1 MKSPHDLD
9 QWQALEAHQQQLSQ
23 VTLREHFANDSQRFD
38 NFQINAAG
46 IFLDYSKNHITDD
59 TRRKLIDLAEACEVP
74 AKFNDLFAG
83 KIVNTTE
90 NRPALHSA
98 LRYQGN
104 APIIVNGDDVMPD
117 VRAVLARMRTF
128 TDKVRDGSWT
138 GYTGKPITDVV
149 NIGIGGSDLGPLMAV
164 EALAPFAHERLKI
177 HFVSNVDG
185 SHLFST
191 LKKLDPQTTLFI
203 VASKTFTTQET
214 LTNAHSARA
223 WFLDSGATDK
233 DIAKHFVAL
242 STNGE
247 AVSQFGIDTDAMF
260 GFWDWVGGRYS
271 LWSAIGLTLA
281 LSIGMDRFEQF
292 LKGAYE
298 MDQHAQNAPLAEN
311 MPVTLAL
318 LTVWYNNFWG
328 APSHL
333 IAPYDQYLH
342 RFPAYL
348 QQLTMESNGKS
359 VHHDGTPVAMA
370 TGPVVWGEP
379 GTNGQHAYFQLLHQ
393 GTHLIP
399 TDFIMA
405 MQSLNPMGIHQEIL
419 MANCFAQSEALMM
432 GKNADELRAEMQ
444 QSGASDDEIARL
456 SGHRTFQGN
465 RPSNTL
471 LVQQLTPQ
479 VLGSLIALYEHK
491 VFVEAAI
498 WNINPFDQ
506 WGVELGK
513 ALAKSIHQEMEKR
526 NTVNRHDA
534 STNGLINRT
543 LKMTNILA
551 T

>member
-1 MKSPHDLD
+1 MKNPLELD
-9 QWQALEAHQQQLSQ
+9 QWRELEAHQETMSAI
-23 VTLREHFANDSQRFD
+23 TLRQHFATDAQRFEK
-38 NFQINAAG
+38 FQLNAAG
-46 IFLDYSKNHITDD
+46 LFLDYSKNHITDE
-59 TRRKLIDLAEACEVP
+59 TIAKLLALAEASEVP
-74 AKFNDLFAG
+74 AKFNALFAG
-83 KIVNTTE
+83 EIVNTTE
-90 NRPALHSA
+90 QRPALHSA
-98 LRYQGN
+98 LRYRGTQ
-104 APIIVNGDDVMPD
+104 PVMVNGQDVMPD
-117 VRAVLARMRTF
+117 VREVLSRMGVF

-138 GYTGKPITDVV
+138 GFSGKPITDVV

-164 EALAPFAHERLKI
+164 EALAPFAHERLNI

-185 SHLFST
+185 SHMVST
-191 LKKLDPQTTLFI
+191 LKKVNPETTLFI

-214 LTNAHSARA
+214 LTNAHSARS
-223 WFLDSGATDK
+223 WFLDSDAAEA

-242 STNGE
+242 STNAD
-247 AVSQFGIDTDAMF
+247 AVSQFGIDTDNMF

-281 LSIGMDRFEQF
+281 LSIGMQRFEQF
-292 LKGAYE
+292 LEGAYE
-298 MDQHAQNAPLAEN
+298 MDQHAQQAPLAEN
-311 MPVTLAL
+311 MPVILAM

-359 VHHDGTPVAMA
+359 VHHDGTPVGMA

-405 MQSLNPMGIHQEIL
+405 IQSLNPLGIHQELL

-432 GKNADELRAEMQ
+432 GKNSEELAAEMKQ
-444 QSGASDDEIARL
+444 AGSSDEEIQRL
-456 SGHRTFQGN
+456 TGHRTFQGN

-471 LVQQLTPQ
+471 LVQQLTPSA
-479 VLGSLIALYEHK
+479 LGALIALYEHK

-498 WNINPFDQ
+498 WDINPFDQ

-513 ALAKSIHQEMEKR
+513 ALAKSIHQEMEQG
-526 NTVNRHDA
+526 NTVRGHDA
-534 STNGLINRT
+534 STNGLINRA
-543 LKMTNILA
+543 LKFNNILA
-551 T
+551 

>member
-1 MKSPHDLD
+1 MKNPVELD
-9 QWQALEAHQQQLSQ
+9 QWRELEAHHDNMSHM
-23 VTLREHFANDSQRFD
+23 TLREHFAHDNDRFEK
-38 NFQINAAG
+38 FQLNAGG
-46 IFLDYSKNHITDD
+46 IFLDFSKNHITSE
-59 TRRKLIDLAEACEVP
+59 THQKLVALAQASNVT
-74 AKFNDLFAG
+74 AKFESLFSG
-83 KIVNTTE
+83 ELFNTTE
-90 NRPALHSA
+90 QRPALHSA
-98 LRYQGN
+98 LRHQG
-104 APIIVNGDDVMPD
+104 AEPILVDGADVMPG
-117 VRAVLARMRTF
+117 VRAVLARMEEF
-128 TDKVRDGSWT
+128 TNKVREGSWT
-138 GYTGKPITDVV
+138 GFTGKAITDVV

-164 EALAPFAHERLKI
+164 EALAPFAHERLNI

-185 SHLFST
+185 SHLVST
-191 LKKLDPQTTLFI
+191 LKKVNPETTLFI

-223 WFLDSGATDK
+223 WFLESDGTEADV
-233 DIAKHFVAL
+233 AKHFVAL
-242 STNGE
+242 STNSD
-247 AVSQFGIDTDAMF
+247 AVSDFGIDTDNMF

-281 LSIGMDRFEQF
+281 LAIGMERFHQF
-292 LKGAYE
+292 LEGAFE
-298 MDQHAQNAPLAEN
+298 MDKHAKDAPLAEN

-405 MQSLNPMGIHQEIL
+405 IQSLNPLGIHQELL

-432 GKNADELRAEMQ
+432 GKTADELRDEMRG
-444 QSGASDDEIARL
+444 SGASDEEITRL
-456 SGHRTFQGN
+456 TGHRTFQGN

-471 LVQQLTPQ
+471 LVQQLTPKA
-479 VLGSLIALYEHK
+479 LGALIALYEHK

-498 WNINPFDQ
+498 WDINPFDQ

-513 ALAKSIHQEMEKR
+513 ALAKSIHQEIQQDK
-526 NTVNRHDA
+526 TVNNHDA

-543 LKMTNILA
+543 MKLTKILA
-551 T
+551 

>member
-1 MKSPHDLD
+1 MKNPVELE
-9 QWQALEAHQQQLSQ
+9 QWRELEAHQKSLSQ
-23 VTLREHFANDSQRFD
+23 ITLREHFAQDSERFD
-38 NFQINAAG
+38 KFQLSAAG
-46 IFLDYSKNHITDD
+46 IFLDFSKNHITAE
-59 TRRKLIDLAEACEVP
+59 THQKLIALAQASDVS
-74 AKFNDLFAG
+74 AKFDALFSG
-83 KIVNTTE
+83 EIVNTTE
-90 NRPALHSA
+90 QRPALHSA
-98 LRYQGN
+98 LRHQGSE
-104 APIIVNGDDVMPD
+104 PILVSGEDVMPD
-117 VRAVLARMRTF
+117 VRAVLKRMGEF
-128 TDKVRDGSWT
+128 TNKVRDGSWT
-138 GYTGKPITDVV
+138 GFTGKPITDVV

-185 SHLFST
+185 SHLVST
-191 LKKLDPQTTLFI
+191 LKRVNPETTLFI

-214 LTNAHSARA
+214 LTNAHSARD
-223 WFLDSGATDK
+223 WFLDSEATEADV
-233 DIAKHFVAL
+233 AKHFVAL
-242 STNGE
+242 STNSD
-247 AVSQFGIDTDAMF
+247 AVSSFGIDTDNMF

-281 LSIGMDRFEQF
+281 LAIGIERFQQF
-292 LKGAYE
+292 LEGAYE
-298 MDQHAQNAPLAEN
+298 MDKHAQDAPLAEN

-359 VHHDGTPVAMA
+359 VHHDGKPVALA

-405 MQSLNPMGIHQEIL
+405 IESLNPLGIHQELL

-432 GKNADELRAEMQ
+432 GKTADELRKEMQ
-444 QSGASDDEIARL
+444 ASGVNDKEITRL
-456 SGHRTFQGN
+456 TGHRTFQGN

-471 LVQQLTPQ
+471 LVQQLTPKA
-479 VLGSLIALYEHK
+479 LGALIALYEHK

-498 WNINPFDQ
+498 WDINPFDQ

-513 ALAKSIHQEMEKR
+513 ALAKSIHHEMQEGKSVK
-526 NTVNRHDA
+526 NHDA
-534 STNGLINRT
+534 STNGLINRAMKLNT
-543 LKMTNILA
+543 LLA
-551 T
+551 

>member
-1 MKSPHDLD
+1 MTNPQELKQWRDLQSHHDEISPT
-9 QWQALEAHQQQLSQ
+9 
-23 VTLREHFANDSQRFD
+23 TLREHFASDNKRFD
-38 NFQINAAG
+38 HFQLNAAG
-46 IFLDYSKNHITDD
+46 IFLDYSKNHINRQTH
-59 TRRKLIDLAEACEVP
+59 TKLVDLAQACDVP
-74 AKFNDLFAG
+74 AKFKALFSG
-83 KIVNTTE
+83 EIVNTTE
-90 NRPALHSA
+90 KRPALHSA
-98 LRYQGN
+98 LRHQGDEPVMV
-104 APIIVNGDDVMPD
+104 AGSDVMPD
-117 VRAVLARMRTF
+117 VRNVLARMGTF
-128 TDKVRDGSWT
+128 SEKVRDGSWT
-138 GYTGKPITDVV
+138 GFTGKAITDVV

-164 EALAPFAHERLKI
+164 EALEPYAHSRLKL

-185 SHLFST
+185 SHLVSA
-191 LKKLDPQTTLFI
+191 LKKVNPETTLFI

-214 LTNAHSARA
+214 LTNAHSARD
-223 WFLDSGATDK
+223 WFLDSAASES

-242 STNGE
+242 STNE
-247 AVSQFGIDTDAMF
+247 QAVSAFGIDTDNMF

-271 LWSAIGLTLA
+271 LWSAIGLSLA
-281 LSIGMDRFEQF
+281 LSIGMERFEQF
-292 LKGAYE
+292 LAGAYE
-298 MDQHAQNAPLAEN
+298 MDVHALQAPLSEN

-359 VHHDGTPVAMA
+359 VHHDGTPVTMA

-405 MQSLNPMGIHQEIL
+405 IESLNPLGIHQELL

-432 GKNADELRAEMQ
+432 GKSAEELALEMK
-444 QSGASDDEIARL
+444 QSGASDEEISRL
-456 SGHRTFQGN
+456 EGHRTFQGN

-471 LVQQLTPQ
+471 LVQQLTPKT
-479 VLGSLIALYEHK
+479 LGALIALYEHK

-498 WNINPFDQ
+498 WDINPFDQ

-513 ALAKSIHQEMEKR
+513 ALAKSIHQEMQQGA
-526 NTVNRHDA
+526 TVETHDA
-534 STNGLINRT
+534 STNGLINRA
-543 LKMTNILA
+543 LKFGNLLA
-551 T
+551 

>member
-1 MKSPHDLD
+1 MTNPQELTQWRDLQSHHEKISPT
-9 QWQALEAHQQQLSQ
+9 
-23 VTLREHFANDSQRFD
+23 TLREHFAGDSARFD
-38 NFQINAAG
+38 HFQLNAAG
-46 IFLDYSKNHITDD
+46 IFLDYSKNHITRE
-59 TRRKLIDLAEACEVP
+59 THTKLVELAQACDVP
-74 AKFNDLFAG
+74 AKFKALFAG
-83 KIVNTTE
+83 EIVNTTE
-90 NRPALHSA
+90 QRPALHSA
-98 LRYQGN
+98 LRHRGDE
-104 APIIVNGDDVMPD
+104 PIMVAGSDVMPD
-117 VRAVLARMRTF
+117 VRNVLTRMGTF
-128 TDKVRDGSWT
+128 SEKVRDGSWT
-138 GYTGKPITDVV
+138 GFTGKAITDVI

-164 EALAPFAHERLKI
+164 EALAPYAHSRLKL

-185 SHLFST
+185 SHLVSA
-191 LKKLDPQTTLFI
+191 LKKVNPETTLFI

-214 LTNAHSARA
+214 LTNAHSARN
-223 WFLDSGATDK
+223 WFLDSAAAES

-242 STNGE
+242 STNAQ
-247 AVSQFGIDTDAMF
+247 AVSAFGIDTDNMF

-271 LWSAIGLTLA
+271 LWSAIGLSLA
-281 LSIGMDRFEQF
+281 LSIGMERFEQF
-292 LKGAYE
+292 LTGAYE
-298 MDQHAQNAPLAEN
+298 MDVHALQSPLSEN

-405 MQSLNPMGIHQEIL
+405 IESLNPLGIHQELL

-432 GKNADELRAEMQ
+432 GKTAEELASEMKQ
-444 QSGASDDEIARL
+444 NGASDEEFVRL
-456 SGHRTFQGN
+456 EGHRTFQGN

-471 LVQQLTPQ
+471 LVQQLTPKA
-479 VLGSLIALYEHK
+479 LGALIALYEHK

-498 WNINPFDQ
+498 WDINPFDQ

-513 ALAKSIHQEMEKR
+513 ALAKSIHQEMQQGS
-526 NTVNRHDA
+526 TVKTHDA
-534 STNGLINRT
+534 STNGLINRALT
-543 LKMTNILA
+543 FGNLLA
-551 T
+551 

>member
-1 MKSPHDLD
+1 MKIPVELD
-9 QWQALEAHQQQLSQ
+9 QWRELETHQHQMSNM
-23 VTLREHFANDSQRFD
+23 TLREHFANDDSRFD
-38 NFQINAAG
+38 TFQLKAAG
-46 IFLDYSKNHITDD
+46 IFLDFSKNHITQQ
-59 TRRKLIDLAEACEVP
+59 THQKLLALAEACHVSE
-74 AKFNDLFAG
+74 KFDALFAG
-83 KIVNTTE
+83 EIVNTTE
-90 NRPALHSA
+90 QRPALHSA
-98 LRYQGN
+98 LRYQGSE
-104 APIIVNGDDVMPD
+104 AIMVAGADVMPE
-117 VRAVLARMRTF
+117 VRNVLDRMGQF
-128 TDKVRDGSWT
+128 AEKVRDGSWT
-138 GYTGKPITDVV
+138 GFTGKAITDIV

-164 EALAPFAHERLKI
+164 EALAPFAHERLNI

-185 SHLFST
+185 SHLVST
-191 LKKLDPQTTLFI
+191 LKKVNPETTLFI

-214 LTNAHSARA
+214 LTNAHSARE
-223 WFLDSGATDK
+223 WFLQSAATDA
-233 DIAKHFVAL
+233 DVAKHFAAL
-242 STNGE
+242 STNAD
-247 AVSQFGIDTDAMF
+247 AVAAFGIDTSNMF

-271 LWSAIGLTLA
+271 LWSAIGLTLV
-281 LSIGMDRFEQF
+281 LSIGMERFQQF
-292 LKGAYE
+292 LQGAYE
-298 MDQHAQNAPLAEN
+298 MDQHAQHAPLAEN

-359 VHHDGTPVAMA
+359 VHHDGTPVETA

-405 MQSLNPMGIHQEIL
+405 LESLNPLGIHQELL

-432 GKNADELRAEMQ
+432 GKNADELRAEMTEAGT
-444 QSGASDDEIARL
+444 SGEEIKRL
-456 SGHRTFQGN
+456 EGHRTFQGN

-479 VLGSLIALYEHK
+479 ALGSLIALYEHK

-498 WNINPFDQ
+498 WDINPFDQ

-513 ALAKSIHQEMEKR
+513 ALAKSIHQQIEQGA
-526 NTVNRHDA
+526 TVTNHDA
-534 STNGLINRT
+534 STNGLINRA
-543 LKMTNILA
+543 LKQTTQLA
-551 T
+551 

>member
-1 MKSPHDLD
+1 MTSPVD
-9 QWQALEAHQQQLSQ
+9 LEAWKALSAHYEQ
-23 VTLREHFANDSQRFD
+23 VKSISLRERFAADESRFEK
-38 NFQINAAG
+38 FQLGAAG
-46 IFLDYSKNHITDD
+46 IFLDYSKNHMGAD
-59 TRRKLIDLAEACEVP
+59 TQDLLIDLVQACDVRSRM
-74 AKFNDLFAG
+74 NQMFAG
-83 KIVNTTE
+83 EVINPTE
-90 NRPALHSA
+90 ARPALHTA
-98 LRYQGN
+98 LRNRQREPVQVEGQ
-104 APIIVNGDDVMPD
+104 DVMPRI
-117 VRAVLARMRTF
+117 RAVLDRLRNF
-128 TDKVRDGSWT
+128 SDKVRSGEWR
-138 GYTGKPITDVV
+138 GYSGKAITDVV

-164 EALAPFAHERLKI
+164 EALAPFAHQRLKL

-185 SHLFST
+185 SHIVST
-191 LKKLDPQTTLFI
+191 LKKVDPETTLFL

-214 LTNAHSARA
+214 LTNAHSART
-223 WFLDSGATDK
+223 WFLDSPATQA

-242 STNGE
+242 STNRA
-247 AVSQFGIDTDAMF
+247 AVVEFGIDAANMF

-271 LWSAIGLTLA
+271 IWSAIGLPLV

-292 LKGAYE
+292 LQGAND
-298 MDQHAQNAPLAEN
+298 MDNHARTAPMKEN

-318 LTVWYNNFWG
+318 LTVWYNNFWS
-328 APSHL
+328 AHSHL

-348 QQLTMESNGKS
+348 QQLTMESNGKC
-359 VHHDGTPVAMA
+359 VQLDGTPVSYA

-405 MQSLNPMGIHQEIL
+405 LESLNPLGNHQELL

-432 GKNADELRAEMQ
+432 GKTTDELRAQMRA
-444 QSGASDDEIARL
+444 SGASSDEIDHL
-456 SGHRTFQGN
+456 SAHRSFAGN

-471 LVQQLTPQ
+471 LVQQLTPHA
-479 VLGSLIALYEHK
+479 LGALIALYEHK

-513 ALAKSIHQEMEKR
+513 QLANSIYSEISDAV
-526 NTVNRHDA
+526 TVTTHDS
-534 STNGLINRT
+534 STNGLINRA
-543 LKMTNILA
+543 LKLKNLLA
-551 T
+551 

>member
-1 MKSPHDLD
+1 MKNPLELE
-9 QWQALEAHQQQLSQ
+9 QWRELEAHQQQLSQ
-23 VTLREHFANDSQRFD
+23 VTLREHFANDSERFEK
-38 NFQINAAG
+38 FQLTAGG
-46 IFLDYSKNHITDD
+46 IFLDYSKNHITAE
-59 TRRKLIDLAEACEVP
+59 THQKLIALAEASHVG
-74 AKFNDLFAG
+74 AKFDALFSG
-83 KIVNTTE
+83 EIVNTTE
-90 NRPALHSA
+90 QRPALHSA
-98 LRYQGN
+98 LRHQG
-104 APIIVNGDDVMPD
+104 AEPVLVGDKDVMPD
-117 VRAVLARMRTF
+117 VRAVLARMGEF

-138 GYTGKPITDVV
+138 GFTGKPITDVV

-164 EALAPFAHERLKI
+164 EALAPFAHERLNI

-185 SHLFST
+185 SHLVST
-191 LKKLDPQTTLFI
+191 LKQINPETTLFI

-214 LTNAHSARA
+214 LTNAHSARD
-223 WFLDSGATDK
+223 WFLDGDANDA
-233 DIAKHFVAL
+233 DVAKHFVAL
-242 STNGE
+242 STNSD
-247 AVSQFGIDTDAMF
+247 AVSEFGIDVDNMF

-281 LSIGMDRFEQF
+281 LAIGMERFQQF
-292 LKGAYE
+292 LQGAYE
-298 MDQHAQNAPLAEN
+298 MDKHAQDAPLAEN

-359 VHHDGTPVAMA
+359 VHHNGKPVALA

-405 MQSLNPMGIHQEIL
+405 IQSLNPLGIHQELL

-432 GKNADELRAEMQ
+432 GKTADELRKEMQ
-444 QSGASDDEIARL
+444 ASGANDDEITRL
-456 SGHRTFQGN
+456 TGHRTFQGN

-471 LVQQLTPQ
+471 LVQQLTPKA
-479 VLGSLIALYEHK
+479 LGSLIALYEHK

-498 WNINPFDQ
+498 WDINPFDQ

-513 ALAKSIHQEMEKR
+513 ALAKSIHHEMQEGE
-526 NTVNRHDA
+526 TVKNHDA
-534 STNGLINRT
+534 STNGLINRAMK
-543 LKMTNILA
+543 LNNILA
-551 T
+551 

>member
-1 MKSPHDLD
+1 MTNPLELD
-9 QWQALEAHQQQLSQ
+9 QWHELEVHQQAMSQ
-23 VTLREHFANDSQRFD
+23 TTLREHFANDNTRFD
-38 NFQINAAG
+38 KFQLSAAG
-46 IFLDYSKNHITDD
+46 LFLDYSKNHITDE
-59 TRRKLIDLAEACEVP
+59 THQKLVSLAQACNVP
-74 AKFNDLFAG
+74 AKFDALFAG
-83 KIVNTTE
+83 EIMNTTE
-90 NRPALHSA
+90 MRPALHSA

-104 APIIVNGDDVMPD
+104 DTITVEGEDVMPAVRD
-117 VRAVLARMRTF
+117 VLDRMGAF
-128 TDKVRDGSWT
+128 TEKVRDGSWK
-138 GYTGKPITDVV
+138 GFSGKPITDVV

-164 EALAPFAHERLKI
+164 EALAPFAHPRLKI

-185 SHLFST
+185 SHLVST
-191 LKKLDPQTTLFI
+191 LKKIEPETTLFI

-214 LTNAHSARA
+214 LTNAHSARN
-223 WFLDSGATDK
+223 WFLESDATEA
-233 DIAKHFVAL
+233 DIAKHFAAL
-242 STNGE
+242 STNAD
-247 AVSQFGIDTDAMF
+247 AVTQFGIDTDNMF

-281 LSIGMDRFEQF
+281 LSIGMERFEQF
-292 LKGAYE
+292 LSGAYE
-298 MDQHAQNAPLAEN
+298 MDQHAQSAPLAQN

-359 VHHDGTPVAMA
+359 VHHDGTPVGMA

-405 MQSLNPMGIHQEIL
+405 VESLNPLGIHQELL

-432 GKNADELRAEMQ
+432 GKTAQELATDMR
-444 QSGASDDEIARL
+444 QSGASDDEIERL

-471 LVQQLTPQ
+471 LVQQLTPKA
-479 VLGSLIALYEHK
+479 LGALIALYEHK

-498 WNINPFDQ
+498 WDINPFDQ

-513 ALAKSIHQEMEKR
+513 ALAKSIHQEMQQGK
-526 NTVNRHDA
+526 TVDNHDA
-534 STNGLINRT
+534 STNGLINRA
-543 LKMTNILA
+543 LKLSNLLA
-551 T
+551 